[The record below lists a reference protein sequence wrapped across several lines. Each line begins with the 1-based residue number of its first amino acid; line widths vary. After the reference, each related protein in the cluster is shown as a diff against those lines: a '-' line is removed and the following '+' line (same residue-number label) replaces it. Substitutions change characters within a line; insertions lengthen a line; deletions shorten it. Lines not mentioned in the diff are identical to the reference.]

1 MYNQK
6 QKSNVHLRKKHKT
19 ADRKGGGG
27 STLTVSLTVK
37 YPFFFLTTSLK
48 GSPIKYYHS
57 QALAEDVEV
66 KHALGL
72 DSLEDSLAAISLSNR
87 CIFT

>member
-27 STLTVSLTVK
+27 GGSTLTVSLTVK
-37 YPFFFLTTSLK
+37 YPFFFLTASLR
-48 GSPIKYYHS
+48 
-57 QALAEDVEV
+57 EEV
-66 KHALGL
+66 KYHFADFVYPTDKIRKVVFDLL
-72 DSLEDSLAAISLSNR
+72 PKVHLY
-87 CIFT
+87 F